1 MRMSIG
7 MKIGGGFVLLLLF
20 MAVVAIQSSLIMGNT
35 ISDAANVDQRV
46 VRLSLD
52 YQIVDAYKEA
62 SRDLRA
68 YLLYGDEK
76 YLNEYKKDIENT
88 QTLLEKRLNNC
99 SAQARPKLEEVLA
112 KVTEYD
118 RQLTN
123 NAIPLA
129 KEGKFQEA
137 VAAVQSFASYADDA
151 EKILAEL
158 IMENEQKTGDVVDN
172 MQANAARGRSL
183 VILVGAFALV
193 VGLLIA
199 VFITRMITRPILATV
214 REAGRIAEG
223 DLTGEELVV
232 RTRDEVAR
240 LAGAFNRMRTNL
252 REIIGQVVQ
261 TSKQVADSAS
271 QLATQAEQTAAGANE
286 TAATMSEMASTVEQ
300 VTENVQKVSAAA
312 EQAAARA
319 AEGARGV
326 ERVIR
331 QMKAIEQASAN
342 VSSAINALNQ
352 TAGQI
357 TQIVDLIT
365 HIADQTNLLALNAA
379 IEAARAGE
387 QGRGFAVVAEEVR
400 KLAERSANAAK
411 EIYELI
417 TMVQDESRKAVEV
430 MAAGAAEVT
439 EGSKVI
445 NEVGAN
451 IKAINLAIE
460 DVARQV
466 QEVAAA
472 AEEMSAGVQNV
483 AGTTEEQT
491 SAMEEVSASTEELTA
506 LAGALDR
513 LAARFR
519 V

>member
-7 MKIGGGFVLLLLF
+7 MKIGGGFALLLLF
-20 MAVVAIQSSLIMGNT
+20 MTAVAVQSSLTMGNT
-35 ISDAANVDQRV
+35 ISNAAQVDQRV

-52 YQIVDAYKEA
+52 YRINDAFKEA

-68 YLLYGDEK
+68 YLLWGDEK
-76 YLNEYKKDIENT
+76 YLNEYEKDIETT
-88 QTLLEKRLNNC
+88 QTLLEERLNNC

-112 KVTEYD
+112 KVTEYN
-118 RQLTN
+118 RRIN
-123 NAIPLA
+123 GEAVPLA
-129 KEGKFQEA
+129 REGRLQEA
-137 VAAVQSFASYADDA
+137 IAAARAVNSYGTDVNT
-151 EKILAEL
+151 ILTEL
-158 IMENEQKTGDVVDN
+158 IKENEQKTGNVVDG
-172 MQANAARGRSL
+172 MQAAAARGRFL
-183 VILVGAFALV
+183 AIVGAALALF
-193 VGLLIA
+193 VGLLTA
-199 VFITRMITRPILATV
+199 VFVTRMITRPILATV

-240 LAGAFNRMRTNL
+240 LAEAFNHMRTNL
-252 REIIGQVVQ
+252 RDIVGSITQ
-261 TSKQVADSAS
+261 TSKQVAESAS

-286 TAATMSEMASTVEQ
+286 TAATMSQMASTVEQ
-300 VTENVQKVSAAA
+300 VTQNTQTVSEAAQ
-312 EQAAARA
+312 QAAARA
-319 AEGARGV
+319 TEGARG
-326 ERVIR
+326 
-331 QMKAIEQASAN
+331 IEQVMGQMRTIEKATNDTAE
-342 VSSAINALNQ
+342 VINTLNR

-400 KLAERSANAAK
+400 KLAEQSANAAK
-411 EIYELI
+411 EIYGLI
-417 TMVQDESRKAVEV
+417 TMVQSESKKAVEV
-430 MAAGAAEVT
+430 MGATASEVT

-451 IKAINLAIE
+451 IKAITEAIE
-460 DVARQV
+460 DLARQV

-483 AGTTEEQT
+483 AATTEEQT
-491 SAMEEVSASTEELTA
+491 AAMEEVSSATEELTA
-506 LAGALDR
+506 LAAELDR
-513 LAARFR
+513 LANRFR